1 MKASA
6 QSSRSFFMYA
16 RARTYN
22 EFFHLPL
29 KFSPAAKVFV
39 HLLGKVHENFDMTD
53 KELYYVRK
61 KGIREDSFFHYF
73 LFCKRGNYHI
83 ICSVGIE
90 IRESQRR
97 ICDAV
102 SISCAVKIAFD

>member
-6 QSSRSFFMYA
+6 QSSRSFLCMGATY
-16 RARTYN
+16 TYN
-22 EFFHLPL
+22 KFFLA
-29 KFSPAAKVFV
+29 SKVFV

-61 KGIREDSFFHYF
+61 KGICEDSFFHYF

-102 SISCAVKIAFD
+102 SISCAVKIALDCRS